1 MNKIELE
8 LAIKNGE
15 IKEHH
20 TSLFRGYVSTI
31 DGESQP
37 REYNGPLGKGFTK
50 FSPKLDSSYYSYITY
65 YLHV

>member
-20 TSLFRGYVSTI
+20 TSLFLGYVSRVYGTTEPSEYQGRF
-31 DGESQP
+31 GE
-37 REYNGPLGKGFTK
+37 GFTTT
-50 FSPKLDSSYYSYITY
+50 SPNWDSSYYSYKTY
-65 YLHV
+65 YIYV